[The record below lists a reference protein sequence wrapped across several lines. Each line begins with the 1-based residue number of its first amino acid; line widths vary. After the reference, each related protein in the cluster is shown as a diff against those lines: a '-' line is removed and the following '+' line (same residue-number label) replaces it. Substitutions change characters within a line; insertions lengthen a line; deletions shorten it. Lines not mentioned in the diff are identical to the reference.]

1 MAVTDWN
8 LLGLFSAENDEV
20 LALLVLNQPL
30 TETGQDIF
38 QNIWER
44 ASFRASVDGATNHL
58 YRRGPEQYLPHVIS
72 GDFDSVKPD
81 TLQWYKD
88 KGIEVVHTP
97 DQDFTDFT
105 KGLQIVIN
113 KFKDKKLD
121 AVIAYGAFGGRLDH
135 MFANIDTLFTANRLA
150 PGLPVYLCDD
160 QNIACLLQQGSHR
173 LHVGTGLE
181 GDSCGLIPV
190 GGQCDHVST
199 TGLKWNLDNQRLKF
213 GELVSTSNTW
223 AGDNVVTVTTDQPLL
238 WTMNIKPN

>member
-1 MAVTDWN
+1 MPVRNRMIPDTDFLNWP
-8 LLGLFSAENDEV
+8 DEV

-72 GDFDSVKPD
+72 A
-81 TLQWYKD
+81 LCWY
-88 KGIEVVHTP
+88 EM
-97 DQDFTDFT
+97 
-105 KGLQIVIN
+105 
-113 KFKDKKLD
+113 
-121 AVIAYGAFGGRLDH
+121 AVLK
-135 MFANIDTLFTANRLA
+135 ANRLA